1 MIRRNFRHAV
11 LPIAIATAALFLGCA
26 DTVDDPDVPGTP
38 RATGAASNSVSVELS
53 EWAVKAPS
61 DVDAGSVSF
70 VTRNVG
76 TTPHDLV
83 LIRTDVA
90 ADRLA
95 KTSAGQVDESKYTVV
110 GRLAQLNAGQSQ
122 TLQAQLPAD
131 EYVLICNVVG
141 HYDLGMRTGIT
152 AE

>member
-1 MIRRNFRHAV
+1 M
-11 LPIAIATAALFLGCA
+11 LGCA
-26 DTVDDPDVPGTP
+26 DTVDDPDMEGTP
-38 RATGAASNSVSVELS
+38 RAGAASNSVSVELS

-61 DVDAGSVSF
+61 DVRAGSVSF

-90 ADRLA
+90 ADRLE
-95 KTSAGQVDESKYTVV
+95 KTSAGQVDESKYNVV
-110 GRLAQLNAGQSQ
+110 GRLTQLNGGQSQ